1 MNQIRQCPSTDSRRG
16 SASLEM
22 ALSMA
27 LSTSIFIVL
36 FWAAR
41 WMTFALQ
48 QAVGTL
54 CGWPLM

>member
-1 MNQIRQCPSTDSRRG
+1 
-16 SASLEM
+16 M